1 MYYESDEL
9 EHHGIL
15 GQKWGVRRYQNAD
28 GTLTEEGKKKYSEDA
43 YEVKILKSKNTNN
56 LSNDELEILNQ
67 RLKLEQEYK
76 SYTSK
81 GESYT
86 KKFLAEAGGKV
97 VGTAL
102 TASAIYLGTKYA
114 TNVMKTELKNV
125 TMEMASKVSKEALA
139 SAAKTASAAVKTNVQ
154 TNVKEVAK
162 TNVNVKKSMQALNK
176 YGKTVD
182 KILKR

>member
-1 MYYESDEL
+1 MYYNTEL
-9 EHHGIL
+9 YHHGIL
-15 GQKWGVRRYQNAD
+15 GQKWGVRRYQNDD
-28 GTLTEEGKKKYSEDA
+28 GTLTEAGKKRYSEDA
-43 YEVKILKSKNTNN
+43 YEAKTLRSKNTSN
-56 LSNDELEILNQ
+56 LSNDELEILNR

-102 TASAIYLGTKYA
+102 TAGVLYLGTKYA
-114 TNVMKTELKNV
+114 TNAMKTELKNV
-125 TMEMASKVSKEALA
+125 STEVLSKVSKEALA

-154 TNVKEVAK
+154 TNVKEAAK